1 MRRLIARNA
10 HAFTRCAR
18 VIRVRKSAHL
28 NRITRTFPPGLIVSY
43 IPSQQLKNQQHSDI
57 AEDDIGNA
65 CIGQLLGYLIGHAIE
80 SNADTHTPTLGLY
93 MEETKV
99 NKQILLSHVN
109 QLHKT
114 QICEYYAI
122 FPNGFTREFVNQI
135 SL

>member
-1 MRRLIARNA
+1 MRTRRLIARNA
-10 HAFTRCAR
+10 HAFTR

-28 NRITRTFPPGLIVSY
+28 NRITRTFLPGLIVSY
-43 IPSQQLKNQQHSDI
+43 IPSQQHSDI